1 MASTYVKKC
10 PTELC
15 AGCGRQ
21 TRSSTGFCAVEPWC
35 RAMAQRFSYSN
46 RARIAERHANGKR
59 GKYQRRNPEWE
70 SMGILTPLEG
80 LTVEEYDRR
89 VALVKTILE
98 HKAAKR
104 AKATL

>member
-1 MASTYVKKC
+1 MPNPYVRKC

-21 TRSSTGFCAVEPWC
+21 TRSATGFCAVEPWC
-35 RAMAQRFSYSN
+35 RTMAQRFSYSN
-46 RARIAERHANGKR
+46 RTRIAARQKEGKR
-59 GKYQRRNPEWE
+59 KWVRRNPEWE
-70 SMGILTPLEG
+70 TMGILSPLEG

-89 VALVKTILE
+89 VALVKTILA

-104 AKATL
+104 AKVAL